1 VSGQYRLH
9 AEMLEEQLSSKR
21 LRELEL
27 KGSEAIGTSFWRT
40 KFTPAVTQIIE
51 FLANSSNKA
60 GAEPVPLREC
70 HHTRPTAVA
79 WIFVWHRRNPR
90 PLSASSSPD
99 SSSYPL
105 AVWAGDLPAFGGF
118 Q

>member
-79 WIFVWHRRNPR
+79 WIFAQCRVCQPCLGQSDEPKSKRC
-90 PLSASSSPD
+90 
-99 SSSYPL
+99 
-105 AVWAGDLPAFGGF
+105 